1 MSIVLGGNDGDNDN
15 DLSWPDNC
23 KLTFFNVKTST
34 VYLENFIHAFILSKS
49 V

>member
-23 KLTFFNVKTST
+23 KLTFFNVKISK
-34 VYLENFIHAFILSKS
+34 VFIHYFIVSKS